1 MRLPVKK
8 YTSAIGT
15 IALSAS
21 LMVTISSS
29 DLLAAECEIS
39 GLNIIQAY
47 NRALSNG
54 ASFGCYFFS
63 AGTDQRYLRGNGG
76 KIALISFVPLP
87 TMLQCHH
94 KKDRF
99 ARGNWNYRMLAFN
112 KSGRWPLN
120 GWKISRYSMS
130 TSHTGKKI
138 PTRSGGI
145 VYQVNGPLNANW
157 DILLKK
163 FWLKKNGASC
173 SNINAVIRSAF
184 GD

>member
-39 GLNIIQAY
+39 GLNIIRAY
-47 NRALSNG
+47 NRALNNG
-54 ASFGCYFFS
+54 ATFGCYRS
-63 AGTDQRYLRGNGG
+63 DG
-76 KIALISFVPLP
+76 KRFKPTNTVSFMPLP
-87 TMLQCHH
+87 DRLQCFH
-94 KKDRF
+94 KKEAIAIVGSIPWD
-99 ARGNWNYRMLAFN
+99 YRMLVFS
-112 KSGRWPLN
+112 KRGQWPLN
-120 GWKISRYSMS
+120 GWKISRYRMS
-130 TSHTGKKI
+130 GDGGQKI
-138 PTRSGGI
+138 ATRSGGI
-145 VYQVNGPLNANW
+145 IFQTHKRDNVKWQVA
-157 DILLKK
+157 LKK

-173 SNINAVIRSAF
+173 SNINAVISQAF